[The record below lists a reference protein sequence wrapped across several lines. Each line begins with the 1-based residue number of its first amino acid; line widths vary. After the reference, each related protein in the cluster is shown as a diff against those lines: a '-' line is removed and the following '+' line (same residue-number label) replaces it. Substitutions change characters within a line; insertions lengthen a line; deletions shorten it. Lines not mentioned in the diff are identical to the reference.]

1 MTVVIGV
8 VGLSLGGHA
17 IEVVQGV
24 GEDLRFH
31 PSRRPLKT
39 GKRIQR
45 ITTGGV
51 AGRTSVPAG
60 IAAGRTVFSAG
71 AAVGPCSATLA
82 AIVPCTATPAGTGA
96 GCRHR
101 TKLLV
106 PVAMRGVRHGLTV

>member
-8 VGLSLGGHA
+8 VGLSLGGHP
-17 IEVVQGV
+17 IEVVQRT

-45 ITTGGV
+45 ITTGGA

-60 IAAGRTVFSAG
+60 ITAGRTVLSAG
-71 AAVGPCSATLA
+71 AAVGPCIATR
-82 AIVPCTATPAGTGA
+82 AGTGA
-96 GCRHR
+96 GCRYR
-101 TKLLV
+101 TKLFV